1 MGRRR
6 RRRWW
11 REKENVNRARWTA
24 RFYSDLNVDQE

>member
-6 RRRWW
+6 RRW
-11 REKENVNRARWTA
+11 RENENGHRARWTA